1 MSGDDAARKFELH
14 LLGDLELKTI
24 LLRCGLDDP
33 ERIVLA
39 AGGVDSEGLS
49 CLAYGR
55 EQQGEGE

>member
-39 AGGVDSEGLS
+39 AGGVDSEGL
-49 CLAYGR
+49 GR
-55 EQQGEGE
+55 VVKASNGGK